1 MVWRADQKRRR
12 NTVKNKLEV
21 FFACW
26 SMRKE
31 NRKEQKKERIY
42 KNLMA
47 SLETQMLF
55 GIEGD
60 GRGN

>member
-1 MVWRADQKRRR
+1 
-12 NTVKNKLEV
+12 
-21 FFACW
+21 
-26 SMRKE
+26 MRKE